1 MKMSSAK
8 LSSRRMTRLQKRL
21 NRKRLEDLPNEMI
34 LKVMSY
40 LEMKDL
46 LRYSKILKCRLF
58 HLIVITDWQFM
69 VGLATMPF

>member
-1 MKMSSAK
+1 MKMSTAK
-8 LSSRRMTRLQKRL
+8 LSSRRITRLQKRL

-46 LRYSKILKCRLF
+46 LRYSKILKTRLF
-58 HLIVITDWQFM
+58 HVTVLQD
-69 VGLATMPF
+69 